1 MPNKLQAAQH
11 LTYILNV
18 VAPLPGKDPI
28 TLRSHSPYGPFHKN
42 DVFYNAVGASGAV
55 AAVLFASILLYP
67 TGKIFFFL
75 IPDKTFFSS
84 TPLS

>member
-42 DVFYNAVGASGAV
+42 DVFYLKLDTKKYTIKIESVEL
-55 AAVLFASILLYP
+55 VLDIETQTTVIRCDEKCSIWP
-67 TGKIFFFL
+67 
-75 IPDKTFFSS
+75 
-84 TPLS
+84 